1 MEEKKK
7 EGMNLAVPGAIMFA
21 GILIA
26 GALVFSSLQSGGG
39 KRVAEE
45 VPQDTGSLDAM
56 DPVSEKDHLRGNP
69 NAPVV
74 IVEYSDYECPF
85 CKRFHEIMNQVMDT
99 YGAEGKVAWVY
110 RHFPL
115 DQLHPVKARQEASAA
130 ECVAEIG
137 GDDMFWKFSDRFFE
151 LTPSNNQTD
160 LTVVLPQIYS
170 ELGLS
175 QAKVDECV
183 ASGRYDDHI
192 QAEFENAVATGGR
205 GTPWSILIAADGT
218 KYPLS
223 GAQPLS
229 AINQLIELGLG
240 NN

>member
-26 GALVFSSLQSGGG
+26 GALVFSSLQSSEGQQ
-39 KRVAEE
+39 VAEE
-45 VPQDTGSLDAM
+45 APQDAGSLDAM
-56 DPVSEKDHLRGNP
+56 DPVSEKDHIRGNP
-69 NAPVV
+69 NAPVM

-85 CKRFHEIMNQVMDT
+85 CKRFHETMNQVMDT

-115 DQLHPVKARQEASAA
+115 DQIHPVKARQEAATA
-130 ECVAEIG
+130 ECVAELG

-160 LTVVLPQIYS
+160 LTLVLPQIIS

-175 QAKVDECV
+175 QTKVDECV

-192 QAEFENAVATGGR
+192 QNDLDNAIATGGR

>member
-26 GALVFSSLQSGGG
+26 GALVFSSLQSSGGQQ
-39 KRVAEE
+39 VAEE
-45 VPQDTGSLDAM
+45 APQDAGSLDAM
-56 DPVSEKDHLRGNP
+56 DPVSEKDHVRGNP
-69 NAPVV
+69 NAPVM

-85 CKRFHEIMNQVMDT
+85 CKRFHETMNQVMDT

-115 DQLHPVKARQEASAA
+115 DQLHPVKARQEAAAA

-137 GDDMFWKFSDRFFE
+137 GDDMFWRFSDRFFE

>member
-1 MEEKKK
+1 
-7 EGMNLAVPGAIMFA
+7 MNLAVPGAIMFA

-26 GALVFSSLQSGGG
+26 GALVFSSLQSSGGQQ
-39 KRVAEE
+39 VAEE
-45 VPQDTGSLDAM
+45 APQDAGSLDAM
-56 DPVSEKDHLRGNP
+56 NPVSEKDHVRGNP
-69 NAPVV
+69 NAPVM

-85 CKRFHEIMNQVMDT
+85 CKRFHETMNQVMDT

-115 DQLHPVKARQEASAA
+115 DQLHPVKARQEAVTA

-137 GDDMFWKFSDRFFE
+137 GDDMFWRFSDRFFE

-160 LTVVLPQIYS
+160 LTLVLPQIIS

-192 QAEFENAVATGGR
+192 QAEFENGVATGGR

>member
-39 KRVAEE
+39 QRVAEE
-45 VPQDTGSLDAM
+45 VPQDAGSLDAM

-85 CKRFHEIMNQVMDT
+85 CKRFHETMNQVMDT

-115 DQLHPVKARQEASAA
+115 DQIHPVKARQEAAAA